1 MLLRRRSWSGPLL
14 LLGVAVCLVYQTLMV
29 ARNRL
34 RSGPRPATGGKSTD
48 ELVRRFICSL
58 EMFQGE
64 TQVQVGSQRRAVVLT
79 GRRRVWD
86 PEVQLYQRVL
96 QQMDYDVHVSRY
108 AETCSLLRANQGVSG
123 WSLLLCLS
131 GSERSCL
138 RRISFSHLQRHQM
151 VNLIPELREAFSDEG
166 AGLCHLTGS
175 DLPMR
180 PHSCGSTNQ
189 KLSFPEDSPSPVQA
203 QPPGLVAMV
212 NVYVLVTLIRPLTSF
227 LHNIVVVTTP
237 EEQRGQPRKLRD
249 FLLQQLGPASS
260 HHALG
265 QVKEVI
271 SEVLQAAAAT
281 NEKKQRVD
289 RCVWCYQLLTFT
301 LMFSRSVTPVIVQ
314 VDTDVTFSDRRDD
327 TFDGQITKDLILED
341 TLNFLLTTHTH
352 LSSGRQTEGQ
362 TEDGGCRQTDGLCL
376 SEDEFLLL
384 HQFQRQMTT
393 QSAFQLLYPSS
404 SSSSCSSSSSS
415 SSSSS
420 YYSSSSSSRPLSVSD
435 LLIRIICYYELQ
447 KNFSSRSDDT
457 DASTNQEPGESSQ
470 DGAAGG
476 GSCVDPH
483 LRQIYSDPPL
493 TLTPPF
499 SPGVKQYRADVTFD
513 TVMVRIRPVPVS
525 SACRVHLDEHR
536 GPRMANYPVGLG
548 NSRISIL
555 VTDDGGSE
563 PVVMTIY
570 TVNVNRETRPSLPMF
585 GDHVTCSF
593 VQDCGLLVRPG
604 RSCGLQP
611 LVRSQGPRQTC
622 SSGHQPG
629 RWVVPC
635 LSCSDNRTC
644 DWREVAWQPDGCY
657 HQLVDRPLLQD
668 CLTDRK
674 VLFIGDSTNRGM
686 MYFLMER
693 VNSSLEDWGKAH
705 DLQVYRNLNQGRT
718 LVSYSYYPQFWLEKE
733 QRPTFR
739 QALLQ
744 LLHRS
749 RPLVN
754 SNLTVLVVGGVQW
767 LNTNHLRTVR
777 EVLDREALGDVLV
790 VVKSLGMG
798 FHLPVDGIRSL
809 SLREIQ
815 DLDKDNDDI
824 IATAKHH
831 GYEAIDTF
839 SITMGRHREFLQG
852 QCACHFHKVE
862 RFCSSS
868 TSSTNRTRVSSQ
880 SAEQGPE
887 PDTFSYHV
895 TGPVNQVYSEI
906 LLSRLC
912 PPT

>member
-48 ELVRRFICSL
+48 EL
-58 EMFQGE
+58 
-64 TQVQVGSQRRAVVLT
+64 VQVGSQRRAVVLT

-362 TEDGGCRQTDGLCL
+362 TE
-376 SEDEFLLL
+376 
-384 HQFQRQMTT
+384 
-393 QSAFQLLYPSS
+393 LYPSS

-593 VQDCGLLVRPG
+593 VQVG
-604 RSCGLQP
+604 Q
-611 LVRSQGPRQTC
+611 
-622 SSGHQPG
+622 
-629 RWVVPC
+629 
-635 LSCSDNRTC
+635 
-644 DWREVAWQPDGCY
+644 
-657 HQLVDRPLLQD
+657 
-668 CLTDRK
+668 
-674 VLFIGDSTNRGM
+674 
-686 MYFLMER
+686 
-693 VNSSLEDWGKAH
+693 
-705 DLQVYRNLNQGRT
+705 T
-718 LVSYSYYPQFWLEKE
+718 LV
-733 QRPTFR
+733 
-739 QALLQ
+739 
-744 LLHRS
+744 
-749 RPLVN
+749 
-754 SNLTVLVVGGVQW
+754 
-767 LNTNHLRTVR
+767 
-777 EVLDREALGDVLV
+777 
-790 VVKSLGMG
+790 
-798 FHLPVDGIRSL
+798 
-809 SLREIQ
+809 
-815 DLDKDNDDI
+815 
-824 IATAKHH
+824 
-831 GYEAIDTF
+831 
-839 SITMGRHREFLQG
+839 
-852 QCACHFHKVE
+852 
-862 RFCSSS
+862 
-868 TSSTNRTRVSSQ
+868 TRV
-880 SAEQGPE
+880 
-887 PDTFSYHV
+887 
-895 TGPVNQVYSEI
+895 
-906 LLSRLC
+906 
-912 PPT
+912 